1 MVKGET
7 TLFRNVAP
15 KEQTIV
21 NLSGK
26 ADFYL
31 TQLWRA
37 LFIKSHLRRQ
47 FGKTEGNFLVQ
58 GQGKHIVCLPC
69 LFFQVSKREDKN
81 DVKTNAVVYYI

>member
-1 MVKGET
+1 MMVKGET

-37 LFIKSHLRRQ
+37 LLIKATYEDNS
-47 FGKTEGNFLVQ
+47 GKPRETFWFKDRANTLCVCPVFFLS
-58 GQGKHIVCLPC
+58 GK
-69 LFFQVSKREDKN
+69 QKGG
-81 DVKTNAVVYYI
+81 

>member
-1 MVKGET
+1 MMVKGET

-37 LFIKSHLRRQ
+37 SFNKAPTKTIRENR
-47 FGKTEGNFLVQ
+47 GKLSGSRT
-58 GQGKHIVCLPC
+58 GQTHCVFALSFFFSGK
-69 LFFQVSKREDKN
+69 QKGG
-81 DVKTNAVVYYI
+81 